1 MKYKEDKN
9 NEIII
14 SIKNLYK
21 NFKLAL
27 LNEAA
32 KGWLF
37 VDSFERD
44 FMEKRESHSNIKKI
58 NSKKIDL
65 AYTKLQYKE
74 PLIGPRETINYLN
87 NLNNIKIK
95 FNHLKMLIKSNNL
108 NLISDSFRNDIC
120 IDIVSAQDKVF
131 NPKKINIIII
141 GSGATGLFLASTI
154 KYKLGSI
161 VNILVLDNRT
171 YKKNILKMFNRDW
184 LTYIPSPTVQKF
196 TPPNI
201 RELFECFGVNN
212 KIGLPINILESILM
226 LSCKEQGVNFF
237 FSSELD
243 YSKLNNKHISLFFDG
258 TGGRLMES
266 QYISSAKTEF
276 NLELE
281 NRNMNFKY
289 AGINQLHNMTYSDSK
304 NIKVLLKGSNSR
316 HYPFINDLSIQMYMI
331 KLTGIPKKLI
341 RTVLNFVEKDNVSN
355 LFYVWEG
362 SLKDEINEGLIFI
375 NLTNNE
381 YKLMILH
388 IDNLMS
394 LEDCLNKNSEIID
407 QLNIKIVSFLEMLI
421 TIDNDKLVKI
431 EKPFSYCPYFNMN
444 AELGY
449 INNKNIFPIGDSLFC
464 GHPKMGNGLSV
475 HLEFINKLVEEI
487 TTTIS

>member
-237 FSSELD
+237 FSSDLD

-444 AELGY
+444 AEHGY